1 MTHPE
6 LLNDTWRPPRRD
18 RRRRHAHIHD
28 DAVALAARRHP
39 VRDWRHRAHRRAGVS
54 LLRSRVHLH
63 RILPPRT
70 AQRIA
75 GKRPSRTAR
84 DCGPLRCI
92 RTVAAFYEDLAKSG
106 TVLGRIIDD
115 TTRIIER
122 GTRRSL
128 ADALSARGATPAL
141 QREAALTR
149 LTSAIRAAT
158 NSKTGV
164 VSVRVRTQSPRLSQW
179 IAQRVLDELASFN
192 RERRQTNATNERR
205 FAQAR
210 LVEAT
215 TELTAAGECSSG
227 FLGAQQR

>member
-1 MTHPE
+1 MLTFMTTLLRWRRVVILFVIGVTVLTVAPAFLFGREFTSTASFLPE
-6 LLNDTWRPPRRD
+6 QRSASP
-18 RRRRHAHIHD
+18 
-28 DAVALAARRHP
+28 VSGLAAQL
-39 VRDWRHRAHRRAGVS
+39 G
-54 LLRSRVHLH
+54 
-63 RILPPRT
+63 
-70 AQRIA
+70 IA
-75 GKRPSRTAR
+75 VPSDAS
-84 DCGPLRCI
+84 GQSP
-92 RTVAAFYEDLAKSG
+92 AFYEDLAKSR